1 MVRLHSMLRVA
12 VGAGLLL
19 ALFGGGLAA
28 QADATTRRDR
38 SRDYFGCYELRLFEW
53 SNSEGREAA
62 ESIPDRVWLSSTA
75 SARSDNGPGSTVVA
89 LDWVLA
95 SAPGF
100 GPSAFEDERWSLTPA
115 MDSIILVWSNPFS
128 SVQAVL
134 AMRGSPDDW
143 RFTGRAAAW
152 SGDARA
158 VTAGQPPPV
167 GPRGRAAGRSVDC
180 ER

>member
-1 MVRLHSMLRVA
+1 MFAS
-12 VGAGLLL
+12 
-19 ALFGGGLAA
+19 FGSGVAA
-28 QADATTRRDR
+28 QAADGGTRLAR

-53 SNSEGREAA
+53 SDSEGRAAA
-62 ESIPDRVWLSSTA
+62 ESIPDRIWLSSTG
-75 SARSDNGPGSTVVA
+75 SALSNNGPDSIAVA

-115 MDSIILVWSNPFS
+115 MDSIILIWSNPFLT
-128 SVQAVL
+128 VEAVL
-134 AMRGSPDDW
+134 AMRGSAGDW

-158 VTAGQPPPV
+158 VTNGQPTPV